1 MFSAVLRDGTR
12 LTESECMW
20 HDMSRN
26 VDIVRL
32 EVVLKNGGSTYLIFD
47 SIEGF
52 DAYGFQKYQVH
63 DLQGGGKVTS
73 FGCQLLGVDR
83 KNGKLLT
90 VDINPF
96 SGRRVST
103 YTDLK
108 DMSYN
113 PELLRNGHVRG

>member
-1 MFSAVLRDGTR
+1 MFSAVLKDGRR
-12 LTESECMW
+12 LTESDCMW

-32 EVVLKNGGSTYLIFD
+32 EAVLKHGSSYLVFD

-52 DAYGFQKYQVH
+52 EAYGFQKYSVH
-63 DLQGGGKVTS
+63 DIQNKGKVTA

-83 KNGKLLT
+83 KNGKLVT
-90 VDINPF
+90 VDINPL
-96 SGRRVST
+96 SGRRITT

-108 DMSYN
+108 DMTYN